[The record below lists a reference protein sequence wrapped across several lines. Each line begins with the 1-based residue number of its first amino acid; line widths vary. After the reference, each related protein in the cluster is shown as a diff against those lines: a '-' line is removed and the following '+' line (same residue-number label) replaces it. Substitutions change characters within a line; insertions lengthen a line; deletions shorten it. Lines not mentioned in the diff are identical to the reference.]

1 MIESPL
7 KSLDKKLLRGDSF
20 FAFEK
25 LSFCGDYLAMPKKC
39 ATFDKIFCALCT
51 YADSLCRLLVIIV
64 PYASVIRR
72 IKSRIEVRLD
82 KVRFSYVR

>member
-1 MIESPL
+1 M
-7 KSLDKKLLRGDSF
+7 RGDSF

-39 ATFDKIFCALCT
+39 ATFDKIFCALCVSV
-51 YADSLCRLLVIIV
+51 DSLCRLLVIIV